1 VASKLRSQ
9 RAQAKSPLPLTPLL
23 KLQPFQFLR
32 RKKPNF
38 AIFCRDQQLYFEKTN
53 NIPLVNLRHVFTQFQ
68 GLDEQ
73 VLQKPRICWTFET
86 LQAHLAQERRRK
98 VHADEWMR
106 CRCWEVPPQNE
117 GDILIIHELSRMRID
132 MNILCIY
139 NIYIWIIIYIIF
151 MNRLYC
157 NIYRGSQIDGPGK
170 SWFICH
176 QYGKNSSQ
184 NETFLCDSAIPI
196 GAGTLSWQTGATHLF
211 VCHQKKIDIRS
222 KCHLVWRSEDAIYS
236 WSGIYKQTYY
246 LP

>member
-1 VASKLRSQ
+1 MASKLRSQ

-106 CRCWEVPPQNE
+106 CWCWEVPPQNE
-117 GDILIIHELSRMRID
+117 GDILIIHELSRLRID

-139 NIYIWIIIYIIF
+139 MQYIWILIYYIIWIDYIVIYIGGH
-151 MNRLYC
+151 RLMAPVKVDSYATNTEKQHSKRTVFFTC
-157 NIYRGSQIDGPGK
+157 
-170 SWFICH
+170 F
-176 QYGKNSSQ
+176 
-184 NETFLCDSAIPI
+184 FL
-196 GAGTLSWQTGATHLF
+196 H
-211 VCHQKKIDIRS
+211 H
-222 KCHLVWRSEDAIYS
+222 
-236 WSGIYKQTYY
+236 
-246 LP
+246 